1 MLAFNDVE
9 NNANR
14 MIRNEHRKYY
24 LRRVDIKDYNVMI
37 DGRNFYDN
45 PISSQIEKYNELR
58 KVTIFLTKEQSV
70 LTETT
75 TVFARCEIYLQYSV
89 LDYKIDAWFPK
100 YKLAIEIDELGRF
113 DRDSEK
119 EKTRENKIKQKLQ
132 CELIRINPDKE
143 NFDIYV

>member
-70 LTETT
+70 LTEIT

>member
-70 LTETT
+70 LTEIT

-100 YKLAIEIDELGRF
+100 YKLTIEIDELGRF

-132 CELIRINPDKE
+132 CELIRINPD
-143 NFDIYV
+143 IYV